1 MGSILQ
7 KYTVIDIVKRIV
19 QLKALKIDNGYP
31 IRYHIWISPKNDIS
45 WWNRRLLEMEN
56 SLKPGDDHMGQVF
69 CLRHGGFDRI
79 SAGCRARDR
88 VGPKGGSRW
97 SAFSHFVGYFF
108 FHIFSPDGAMRQ
120 LHCHFGFQARLSD
133 FGFKRTGCLN
143 FFPLL
148 TWAILSGSVVEKF
161 RPS

>member
-1 MGSILQ
+1 MITWVKFFVFVMAGSIGFQRVAVLAIGL
-7 KYTVIDIVKRIV
+7 VR
-19 QLKALKIDNGYP
+19 KAAVDDRHFLI
-31 IRYHIWISPKNDIS
+31 
-45 WWNRRLLEMEN
+45 LL
-56 SLKPGDDHMGQVF
+56 DT
-69 CLRHGGFDRI
+69 
-79 SAGCRARDR
+79 
-88 VGPKGGSRW
+88 
-97 SAFSHFVGYFF
+97 F

>member
-45 WWNRRLLEMEN
+45 WWNRTLLGMEN

-108 FHIFSPDGAMRQ
+108 FTFLA
-120 LHCHFGFQARLSD
+120 
-133 FGFKRTGCLN
+133 
-143 FFPLL
+143 L
-148 TWAILSGSVVEKF
+148 TVLCGSCIAILVSRQDYQISVSNGQDASTF
-161 RPS
+161 SLC